1 MRPIGVFDT
10 LGGCQAAVNKTS
22 PPPRGYTYQ
31 SKDPT
36 LGGYAGHCYALSAF
50 GPFDLHPQKGVASG
64 RAPGFVAGE
73 EIDCSNAAV
82 DPRDRDHFLFSRGG
96 EFRTYESRDGG
107 RTVRGPE
114 RTRDGPSASSSRE
127 GPRGAER
134 AREGLRG
141 AGISREGQ
149 RLPEIR

>member
-114 RTRDGPSASSSRE
+114 RTRDGPSASSSRK

-134 AREGLRG
+134 GRDRHIRGRDKPRG
-141 AGISREGQ
+141 A
-149 RLPEIR
+149 EIARD

>member
-10 LGGCQAAVNKTS
+10 LGACQAAVNKTS

-36 LGGYAGHCYALSAF
+36 LGAYAGQCYALSAF

-127 GPRGAER
+127 GPRGAGR
-134 AREGLRG
+134 AQEGLRG

-149 RLPEIR
+149 RMPEIR